1 MSNIY
6 KSMTALNNIDA
17 GQFLYVKSPY
27 GYYYI
32 SIFKG
37 IEVRNNADTRDIELH
52 TYCDLCSDDNYVYFA
67 KESSTLLEMVSNF
80 NEIGTATEEQKKS
93 LYNAII
99 KKYKDN
105 HPTWDK
111 YFTDSVYDE
120 IQDWFAYMCGI
131 EFDDENGYPDFICDF
146 TNYAWDELCKE
157 TGNYQAC
164 TDYVKSEMVNKQ
176 EFIAKVKRW
185 LELETDWNMEYDEEG
200 RNPDYGKID
209 ELVKYLEE

>member
-1 MSNIY
+1 
-6 KSMTALNNIDA
+6 MTTLKNLDP
-17 GQFLYVKSPY
+17 GHFLYIKSPA

-67 KESSTLLEMVSNF
+67 KESSTLLETVSNF
-80 NEIGTATEEQKKS
+80 AEIGTATEEQKKS

-157 TGNYQAC
+157 TSNYQAC
-164 TDYVKSEMVNKQ
+164 TDYVEPEMVNKQ
-176 EFIAKVKRW
+176 EFIEKVIEWVKNRDNVEKH
-185 LELETDWNMEYDEEG
+185 LHIRTSL
-200 RNPDYGKID
+200 ID
-209 ELVKYLEE
+209 NFADALSKYLEE

>member
-1 MSNIY
+1 
-6 KSMTALNNIDA
+6 MTTLKNLDP
-17 GQFLYVKSPY
+17 GQFLYIKSPA

-67 KESSTLLEMVSNF
+67 KESSTLLSLVPDF

-131 EFDDENGYPDFICDF
+131 TFDEENGYPDFVCDF
-146 TNYAWDELCKE
+146 TNYVWDELCKE

-164 TDYVKSEMVNKQ
+164 TDYVEPEMVNKQ
-176 EFIAKVKRW
+176 EFIEKACEIYKTHIIKFNPVLKEFPTA
-185 LELETDWNMEYDEEG
+185 LDEAVNVF
-200 RNPDYGKID
+200 RKQ
-209 ELVKYLEE
+209 LL

>member
-1 MSNIY
+1 
-6 KSMTALNNIDA
+6 MTTLKNLDP
-17 GQFLYVKSPY
+17 GQFLYIKSPA

-67 KESSTLLEMVSNF
+67 KESSTLLETVSNF
-80 NEIGTATEEQKKS
+80 AEIGTATEEQKKL

-111 YFTDSVYDE
+111 YFTDSVMFFLQDPDPKVNQVMISYITGAILPIVSLCMTSMVVGVAGLDNKEEIITDSEPIISEPEVEDE
-120 IQDWFAYMCGI
+120 
-131 EFDDENGYPDFICDF
+131 
-146 TNYAWDELCKE
+146 
-157 TGNYQAC
+157 
-164 TDYVKSEMVNKQ
+164 
-176 EFIAKVKRW
+176 
-185 LELETDWNMEYDEEG
+185 
-200 RNPDYGKID
+200 KINS
-209 ELVKYLEE
+209 KIIY